1 MNSEA
6 GPSTAPS
13 QSPLFKKRGKSHTTS
28 RISTA
33 VIDDPQPSTT
43 AATTTTT
50 DSADSANATT
60 QQEEDEI
67 SVQDLI
73 ALRSLMRKPTG
84 IELERLNNGDR
95 KKKKQQKE
103 KSVAQHEEERWEQQM
118 KSGGLMAVSA
128 TAAGDDEESEEED
141 GSKARRLVRKNNFQ
155 GETGTVDVDKHMMAY
170 IEEEMKKRNATTNPS
185 SSSSS
190 SSNLDQTALVSAV
203 NNPEDALYAL
213 AEKYKELSRS
223 IRPEQ
228 TQEEREGNVAL
239 SAAMLSSI
247 PEVDLG
253 IDTRMKNIQDTE
265 RAKRQFYET
274 KRNKDANGD
283 ASVDEAFANARFQRQ
298 RPRANNSDFHHR
310 PSNAAQQNGG
320 YDGTNRGEK
329 KQLATDQLVLD
340 RFKKRQR
347 NFR

>member
-1 MNSEA
+1 MSSSSEA
-6 GPSTAPS
+6 GPSTATSPS
-13 QSPLFKKRGKSHTTS
+13 PSPSPLFKKRGKSHTTS

-33 VIDDPQPSTT
+33 VIDEPTSSNLT
-43 AATTTTT
+43 
-50 DSADSANATT
+50 ANATT
-60 QQEEDEI
+60 QEEEI

-73 ALRSLMRKPTG
+73 ALRSLTRKPTG
-84 IELERLNNGDR
+84 IELERLNKGE
-95 KKKKQQKE
+95 KKKKKKHKENSSSQQD
-103 KSVAQHEEERWEQQM
+103 EERWEEQM
-118 KSGGLMAVSA
+118 KTGGLMAGSSSA
-128 TAAGDDEESEEED
+128 AAAGAGDDEESDQED
-141 GSKARRLVRKNNFQ
+141 SSKARRLVRKNNFQ

-170 IEEEMKKRNATTNPS
+170 IEQEMKKRTTNPS

-190 SSNLDQTALVSAV
+190 STLDQSSLLPAV

-223 IRPEQ
+223 IKPEQ

-253 IDTRMKNIQDTE
+253 IDTRMKNIEDTE
-265 RAKRQFYET
+265 KAKREFYENR
-274 KRNKDANGD
+274 RNKDAKGD
-283 ASVDEAFANARFQRQ
+283 AQAAADDAFAGARFQRQ
-298 RPRANNSDFHHR
+298 RPRTNNSDFHHHR
-310 PSNAAQQNGG
+310 SSDAAQQNGAH
-320 YDGTNRGEK
+320 NRGERK
-329 KQLATDQLVLD
+329 QQLATDQLVLD